1 MRRLSLVLLIV
12 FIFQSVAFSQTDT
25 LIIKKSTDKVKIG
38 NRLYYVHIVAKGETL
53 YSLSKAYNVSQK
65 EIAKENPEIFLG
77 LQVGQALK
85 IPVVDQK
92 STLTGDLKD
101 EFIYHKVKKGQTL
114 YSLSKKYDVSV
125 DDIITFNP
133 DSRYGINIGE
143 VLKIPSNPQV
153 VETIQQYPRKDEPIK
168 DTVRIEDKFIYHT
181 VAKKETFFS
190 LTREFDI
197 SQDELLKHNPFL
209 ADGLKAGQTIKIPRK
224 QIFTSYSL
232 LFDSGDEIED
242 TSGLFKKRT
251 AIAYSDSIQPIPCDT
266 IKQITDKPFKV
277 AVLLPFYL
285 DKNDEEYYI
294 DSSEVD
300 DFGEKIYEKVFYD
313 PYYIYPRSLN
323 FVEFYEGFL
332 LAVDSLKQLGLNL
345 NLYVYDTANDTS
357 RIKEILNYPMM
368 ENMDLIIG
376 PIYNH
381 ELKLVSEFSRKNQIK
396 MVSPLWDNLQ
406 LVDENPYLFQITPS
420 YAAQMDKYVEY
431 ISQFKDKNLILVHD
445 GDSLHY
451 DNIQL
456 VKDKLFANFSDS
468 VLANIQFKEVI
479 FKDSINVLEHAA
491 SNEIE
496 NIFIVPSNDEAFVT
510 NVVTKLNTLSAFN
523 YSVKVCGLSRWQR
536 FKNID
541 TEYYFNLNLC
551 ISTPYFVDYTK
562 DNVKKFI
569 LKYRKTFRT
578 EPQQYAIHGYD
589 IGMYFLSALLDYG
602 QNFDHCIY
610 HHSKD
615 LLQANYKFVRWY
627 QDSGFEN
634 TDVSLIEYKENY
646 NILKLTNQNNPKLP
660 LEKNI
665 DKN

>member
-1 MRRLSLVLLIV
+1 VRRLSFVLLIV
-12 FIFQSVAFSQTDT
+12 FIFHTISFSQTDT
-25 LIIKKSTDKVKIG
+25 LIINKSTDKVKIG
-38 NRLYYVHIVAKGETL
+38 SRLYYVHIVARGETL

-92 STLTGDLKD
+92 PTLADELKD

-125 DDIITFNP
+125 DDIIAFNP

-143 VLKIPSNPQV
+143 VLKIPVNPQV
-153 VETIQQYPRKDEPIK
+153 VETIQQYPRKDEPMK
-168 DTVRIEDKFIYHT
+168 DTVRVEDDNFIYHT
-181 VAKKETFFS
+181 VAKKETIFS
-190 LTREFDI
+190 LAREFDI
-197 SQDELLKHNPFL
+197 SQDELFKHNPFL
-209 ADGLKAGQTIKIPRK
+209 ADGLKAGQTIKIPKK
-224 QIFTSYSL
+224 QILTSYSL
-232 LFDSGDEIED
+232 LFDSGDETED

-251 AIAYSDSIQPIPCDT
+251 AIAYSDSIQPLPCDT
-266 IKQITDKPFKV
+266 MKQITEPFKV
-277 AVLLPFYL
+277 VVLLPFYL
-285 DKNDEEYYI
+285 DKNDEEYSI
-294 DSSEVD
+294 DSTEVD
-300 DFGEKIYEKVFYD
+300 EFGKKIYEKVFYD
-313 PYYIYPRSLN
+313 SYYIYPRSLN

-345 NLYVYDTANDTS
+345 DLYVYDTANDTS
-357 RIKEILNYPMM
+357 RIKEILHYPMM
-368 ENMDLIIG
+368 ESMDLIIG

-381 ELKLVSEFSRKNQIK
+381 ELKLVSEFSKRHQIK

-406 LVDENPYLFQITPS
+406 LVDENPYFFQITPS

-445 GDSLHY
+445 GDSLRY

-456 VKDKLFANFSDS
+456 VKDKLFARFSDS

-491 SNEIE
+491 SKETE

-536 FKNID
+536 FENID

-551 ISTPYFVDYTK
+551 LSTPYFVDYKK
-562 DNVKKFI
+562 DHVKKFI
-569 LKYRKTFRT
+569 LKYRETFRT

-589 IGMYFLSALLDYG
+589 IGMYFLSALLYYG
-602 QNFDHCIY
+602 ENFEHCIY

-615 LLQANYKFVRWY
+615 LLQANYNFVRWY
-627 QDSGFEN
+627 QNSGFEN

-646 NILKLTNQNNPKLP
+646 NISKIPNQNNPKLL
-660 LEKNI
+660 LEAKY
-665 DKN
+665 